1 MKYAHINE
9 NNILL
14 GWYDSDVHD
23 VIPTPNIQV
32 TEDQWQNSIDNN
44 HNKVN
49 ADGSTE
55 FVDIRPQEEID
66 AWNATQ
72 YKRDRQVA
80 YKDIE
85 EQLDM
90 QYWDRVNG
98 TDTWKQHI
106 DAVKTAHPKP
116 TE

>member
-1 MKYAHINE
+1 MKYAHIDQ

-14 GWYDSDVHD
+14 GWYADDVHD

-32 TEDQWQNSIDNN
+32 SEEVWQNALENN

-49 ADGSTE
+49 ADGTTE
-55 FVDIRPQEEID
+55 KVDTRSQEEIA

-72 YKRDRQVA
+72 YQRDRQFE
-80 YKDIE
+80 YKSVE

-90 QYWDRVNG
+90 QYWDKING
-98 TDTWKQHI
+98 TNLWEEHI
-106 DAVKTAHPKP
+106 SSVKNKYPKI
-116 TE
+116 